1 MNKEEIKKIVLDYI
15 NENGSASY
23 AELQWLFDQYGYDY
37 KGALMSCADACEHV
51 VFWSDWNAEAF
62 DLMAELLHEGVV
74 HREPAHPLRY
84 LVDGC
89 AMTMPIVKRA
99 IQYKTDHWCPAVF
112 VKGPDPDRRA
122 QHEV

>member
-23 AELQWLFDQYGYDY
+23 AELQWLFDQHGYDY

-62 DLMAELLHEGVV
+62 DLMAELLHANVI
-74 HREPAHPLRY
+74 HR
-84 LVDGC
+84 
-89 AMTMPIVKRA
+89 
-99 IQYKTDHWCPAVF
+99 
-112 VKGPDPDRRA
+112 
-122 QHEV
+122 

>member
-15 NENGSASY
+15 NKNESASY
-23 AELQWLFDQYGYDY
+23 AELQWLFDQHGYNY
-37 KGALMSCADACEHV
+37 KGTLMSCADACEHV

-84 LVDGC
+84 LLDG
-89 AMTMPIVKRA
+89 AALTLPKVRRA
-99 IQYKTDHWCPAVF
+99 VQYKTDHWAPVVF
-112 VKGPDPDRRA
+112 VKGPGA
-122 QHEV
+122 S